1 MIFLNTIFIYLTL
14 KVINKD
20 SYTKKEQWIFFVSGT
35 TIISILYNAI
45 GNKFRFYPLVAI
57 IIYILLSLLV
67 LKNKIY
73 KSVIGVGIYYIL
85 AGIGE
90 TISYLIFV
98 YQFDYNPEYVRKDTM
113 INIVLHLLT
122 YLTVF
127 LFLLVFNVWN
137 SKEDIFL
144 NYKKQASILITSTI
158 LIFTLGTV
166 SWFYDTL
173 DQKTLVLINL
183 FLTFVF
189 LLVSIIYILIL
200 QKVITKS
207 EENKELKT
215 YIELTQELSEDLRRF
230 KHNYMNL
237 LYALGGYIEHKEW
250 RDLENYYVDLI
261 KESREVKSNNLFSIQ
276 NIKNSALFG
285 LISQK
290 IKKASEMSVDIV
302 INIPNEVE
310 DLGIRDSSICEVL
323 GVYFDNAIESASET
337 NKKCIVFEVINE
349 EESIDIV
356 MKNTFNNKPDLNK
369 IFEKGYTTKKSSG
382 KGLGLYFA
390 KKILERYEN
399 VLYNTYIK
407 DDMFVQEIIIN
418 KEK

>member
-14 KVINKD
+14 KAINKD

>member
-200 QKVITKS
+200 QKVITKN

>member
-1 MIFLNTIFIYLTL
+1 MVFLNTIFIYLTL

-45 GNKFRFYPLVAI
+45 DNKFRFYPLVAI

-98 YQFDYNPEYVRKDTM
+98 YQFNYNPEYVRKDTM

>member
-369 IFEKGYTTKKSSG
+369 IFEKDYTTKKSSG

>member
-14 KVINKD
+14 KLINKD

>member
-1 MIFLNTIFIYLTL
+1 MVFLNTIFIYLTL

-166 SWFYDTL
+166 SWLYDTL